1 MDLSVV
7 RSSLAGCA
15 AAGKRKGGA
24 KVGGETPE
32 KDQKKRRK
40 KKKKKARAKLGDAH
54 GELANSL
61 QRALLCFALIQ

>member
-32 KDQKKRRK
+32 KDQKKGGKRKRK
-40 KKKKKARAKLGDAH
+40 KL
-54 GELANSL
+54 ELS
-61 QRALLCFALIQ
+61 